1 MPCSKSHTHTSY
13 VHSRYSDHGKLL
25 FSFQR
30 HPCFK
35 AMSYVTPRYSY
46 KHFEKSERTHQIH
59 VLTSG
64 G

>member
-13 VHSRYSDHGKLL
+13 VHSRYSKHGKLL

-46 KHFEKSERTHQIH
+46 KHFEKSERTH
-59 VLTSG
+59 
-64 G
+64 